1 MKVSPDRTYYLPGQ
15 SASVEVRAEYLF
27 GKPVQRAKVKV
38 VRQENRHWD
47 TEKQEWVADESQAL
61 EGELDH
67 DGKFIA
73 HVDLTGDFHDFKE
86 TSYQRFED
94 LTLAVY
100 VTDLSTKR
108 TEQRRFKLRL
118 SAQPIHLYLSTAGTI
133 TAAAPFVL
141 YITSSYADGTPA
153 SVSGVVESARPGS
166 VGQSGEEPSMADRVP
181 LGRFR
186 TNHYGVGRVE
196 LQPLPKDV
204 LTPVGAG
211 GYQEWYPRSVFA
223 FLV

>member
-73 HVDLTGDFHDFKE
+73 HVDLTGVST
-86 TSYQRFED
+86 TSRRPP
-94 LTLAVY
+94 TSA
-100 VTDLSTKR
+100 SR
-108 TEQRRFKLRL
+108 T
-118 SAQPIHLYLSTAGTI
+118 
-133 TAAAPFVL
+133 
-141 YITSSYADGTPA
+141 
-153 SVSGVVESARPGS
+153 
-166 VGQSGEEPSMADRVP
+166 
-181 LGRFR
+181 
-186 TNHYGVGRVE
+186 
-196 LQPLPKDV
+196 
-204 LTPVGAG
+204 
-211 GYQEWYPRSVFA
+211 
-223 FLV
+223 